1 MKADTLPMTGK
12 TSYYAENQTNCYF
25 PIRSFRVIG
34 MTKNELMSKFPILGL
49 LVLSLCIWAGP
60 QQAKSQTT
68 MSQRYEA
75 EWKEIDSLEAQG
87 LPQSALSKVEA
98 LYVRI
103 KKGTEPD
110 QFVKAII
117 YREKFK
123 SQLEEKGQVKAIQR
137 LEAEVEQSDF
147 PVKQVLYSMLGELY
161 SQYLTENYW
170 QIAQRT
176 QTAGFDNNDL
186 ETWSA
191 TQFMETASKY
201 YNLSLEDER
210 LLGIP
215 IKNFSAI
222 MTEGNL
228 DEPLRPTLY
237 DFLAHRVIDYFSN
250 DRSYLPAPAYK
261 FYLNQPEVFGDASAF
276 VALKFETKDQESYQ
290 LKTVLL
296 LQDLIRRHL
305 ADADPVAL
313 IDVDLKRLQF
323 LREKSSVPDKES
335 LYLAAL
341 NRLKARYSASP
352 VYTEILHAIASWHVQ
367 QPYETGQEANRN
379 NLITAKELCDEAIR
393 RFPKSYGAAHCKVL
407 LATILEKDFSV
418 QVELVNLPGQSSLMK
433 VNYRNVGKL
442 YFKVVQLEEAD
453 IEALHN
459 RNGYSEDGPAFT
471 KRKKSVLSWSLAL
484 PATEDYRAHTT
495 ETIISKLPLGY
506 YAVLAA
512 EDEKFDKGKK
522 SAVYAL
528 FQVSNIAGIRRNDQ
542 KGSLLMLATDRASG
556 APMEGVT
563 AEFYT
568 YDYERRGRTGVWK
581 KVDTAISDK
590 EGRIVPGQRNKEF
603 MVKLSKGKDV
613 FWVNDRFSD
622 YSYGDYSQ
630 SSVLTHFF
638 LDRAIYRPG
647 QTIYFKAIILE
658 KDKSGIPSILT
669 NRKVIVSFFDANQQ
683 EVAKLE
689 LMSNQYGSVNGNFIA
704 PRTGLMGAMSIQSSL
719 NGYTGLR
726 VEEYKRP
733 KFEVKIDPIAG
744 APKLGDNIAV
754 TGVAQMYAGSNVD
767 GAQVRYRV
775 VREVR
780 YPWWPWWKGRS
791 IYPPMYGESMEIANG
806 ETTTDANGKFTVQF
820 TALPDPSTDK
830 KDRPSF
836 HYTVYTDVTDING
849 ETHSAER
856 SVELGYLSLTAGVQL
871 PEAFDRA
878 QAPPLVVST
887 NNLDG
892 EHVASK
898 GKITIQ
904 RLDSP
909 ARYYQDRYWEKP
921 DQYTIPEA
929 AFKTNFPSIAYKK
942 EDERESW
949 AVKEQV
955 YAGDLDTGVSDSL
968 RIDMGAWAVG
978 YYVVTVSVTDPSG
991 QPVESKSYYE
1001 LFDRKAKQV
1010 APNVLFRHETGKPQY
1025 EPGEEAQLN
1034 LISGVATPLNVR
1046 LEIENGKGDVIARWV
1061 KLAQWK
1067 EELQAITEQDRGNL
1081 PYLLTFIH
1089 QNRFYTYSGIISVPW
1104 SNKDLTI
1111 TYQTFRDKLRPG
1123 QEEEWQLKIS
1133 GPKKESVA
1141 AEMVAA
1147 MYDASLDALAPHNWS
1162 ASFYP
1167 YNYNR
1172 IYWYGNDFRAG
1183 DSYNL
1188 PWSRTRVEDMD
1199 TPMRAY
1205 RQLNWFGWIGGGYYR
1220 GNRRLLRKN
1229 SAGAMDSRE
1238 MMDQAAPEMLAAEAA
1253 PGAPPPPPQPGDAD
1267 SVVVFAGDEE
1277 SQEAKAPAPPPSVR
1291 TNLKETVFFF
1301 PQLNTDAEGNILIK
1315 FTMNE
1320 ALTRWKF
1327 MAFAHTKTLQF
1338 GLSSKEIVTQK
1349 ELMVLPNAPRFVR
1362 EGDQIE
1368 WTAKVT
1374 NLTDKPLKGSAR
1386 LLLFDAVSM
1395 EPVDQLLGNQNNTVN
1410 FSTEAGQSARLAW
1423 NLKIPAG
1430 KVMALTH
1437 RIVADAGD
1445 FADGEESA
1453 IPVLTNRMLVTE
1465 TLPLPVRGGQSKSF
1479 TLKNLSRAGDSR
1491 TLQHHQLS
1499 LEFTSNPAW
1508 YAVKALPYL
1517 MEYPYECTEQ
1527 IFNRFYANSLASAAA
1542 NRHPKI
1548 KNVFEAWKNTDA
1560 LESNLTKNQ
1569 DLKSALLE
1577 ETPWVLEAQSE
1588 AQQRQHIGLLFDL
1601 NRMADEKTR
1610 ALAQLAERQSGNG
1623 GFAWFAGGRES
1634 WYITQ
1639 YIVEGL
1645 GHLNKLGVGN
1655 GMKSQQVKEISEK
1668 AIRFIDL
1675 ELLEAYRELEKNVR
1689 AERTKFEDDHLDG
1702 VVIHYLYA
1710 RSFFKEQ
1717 TFADVELA
1725 KIHEYYLGQAEKYWT
1740 GKGMYEQ
1747 GLLALALR
1755 RYDKK
1760 EVALRVMRSLKE
1772 RALKS
1777 EELGMYWNYPRGY
1790 FWNQLPI
1797 ETHALLT
1804 EAFSEVA
1811 EDEAMVEELKIWLLK
1826 NKQTNH
1832 WKTTKATAA
1841 AVYVLLANGANWL
1854 TEDAPVKVSFPN
1866 VKKKKA
1872 YTEVIATAQKTAE
1885 AGTGYFRSN
1894 WDGDDINKDWSKVKV
1909 ENPNKTVAWGGLY
1922 WQYFENLDKIKTF
1935 EETPLQLKKQLF
1947 REDASDTGPVL
1958 RPINANTALHPG
1970 DKVVVRIELRVDR
1983 DMEYVHLKDMRA
1995 SSFEPLNVLSSYKW
2009 QGGLGYY
2016 ESTRDAAT
2024 NFFFDQLYKGTYVFE
2039 YAVRATHK
2047 GNFSNGITS
2056 IQCMYAPEFSSHS
2069 EGIRVDVD

>member
-1 MKADTLPMTGK
+1 MRADTLPMTEK
-12 TSYYAENQTNCYF
+12 TSYYAENQTNWCF
-25 PIRSFRVIG
+25 PIRSFRVNG
-34 MTKNELMSKFPILGL
+34 MTKNKLMSKFPILGL
-49 LVLSLCIWAGP
+49 LVLSLCIWVSP

-75 EWKEIDSLEAQG
+75 EWKAIDSLEGQG
-87 LPQSALSKVEA
+87 LPQSALVKVEE
-98 LYVRI
+98 LYSRL
-103 KKGTEPD
+103 KKENEPGHL
-110 QFVKAII
+110 VKAII

-147 PVKQVLYSMLGELY
+147 PVKQVLYSMLGELH

-176 QTAGFDNNDL
+176 QTTGFDNNDL

-201 YNLSLEDER
+201 YNLSLQDER
-210 LLGIP
+210 LAGIS
-215 IKNFSAI
+215 IKTFNAI
-222 MTEGNL
+222 LTEGNL
-228 DEPLRPTLY
+228 DEALRPTLY
-237 DFLAHRVIDYFSN
+237 DFLAHRVIDHFSN

-261 FYLNQPEVFGDASAF
+261 FYINQPEVFGDASVF
-276 VALKFETKDQESYQ
+276 ITLKFETKDQESNQ
-290 LKTVLL
+290 LKTLLL

-305 ADADPVAL
+305 ADADPAAL

-323 LREKSSVPDKES
+323 LRDKSAVPDKES

-341 NRLKARYSASP
+341 NRMKIRHSASP
-352 VYTEILHAIASWHVQ
+352 AYTEILHAMASWHLQ

-379 NLITAKELCDEAIR
+379 NLITAKELCEEAIR
-393 RFPKSYGAAHCKVL
+393 RFPESYGAKHCKVL
-407 LATILEKDFSV
+407 LANILEKDFSLH
-418 QVELVNLPGQSSLMK
+418 VELVNLPDQPALMK
-433 VNYRNVGKL
+433 VNYRNVSKL
-442 YFKVVQLEEAD
+442 YFKVVRLEESD
-453 IEALHN
+453 IEAIHN
-459 RNGYSEDGPAFT
+459 RYGYSEEAPAFT
-471 KRKKSVLSWSLAL
+471 KRKAITSWSLAL
-484 PATEDYRAHTT
+484 PGTDDYREHTT
-495 ETIISKLPLGY
+495 EAIISKLPFGY

-522 SAVYAL
+522 AAVYAL

-542 KGSLLMLATDRASG
+542 NGSLLILATDRALG
-556 APMEGVT
+556 TPLEGVM

-568 YDYERRGRTGVWK
+568 YEYERRGRTGAWK
-581 KVDTAISDK
+581 KVDTATSDK
-590 EGRIVPGQRNKEF
+590 EGRIVPNQRNKEF
-603 MVKLSKGKDV
+603 MVKLSKGKDI

-622 YSYGDYSQ
+622 YTYPQNSQ
-630 SSVLTHFF
+630 ASVLTHFF
-638 LDRAIYRPG
+638 LDRSIYRPG
-647 QTIYFKAIILE
+647 QTIYFKAIILQ
-658 KDKSGIPSILT
+658 KDKDGIPSIWA
-669 NRKVIVSFFDANQQ
+669 NQKVIVSFFDANQQ

-733 KFEVKIDPIAG
+733 KFEVKIDPVEG
-744 APKLGDNIAV
+744 APKLGDKIAV
-754 TGVAQMYAGSNVD
+754 KGVAQTYAGSNVD
-767 GAQVRYRV
+767 GAEVRYRV

-791 IYPPMYGESMEIANG
+791 IYPPRYGEQMEIANG
-806 ETTTDANGKFTVQF
+806 ETTTDASGKFTVEF

-836 HYTVYTDVTDING
+836 HYTVYADVIDING

-856 SVELGYLSLTAGVQL
+856 SVELGYLSLTAGIQL
-871 PEAFDRA
+871 PEAFDRT
-878 QAPPLVVST
+878 QAPPVVVVT

-892 EHVASK
+892 QKVAAK

-909 ARYYQDRYWEKP
+909 TQYYRSRYWEKP
-921 DQYTIPEA
+921 DQYTLTEA
-929 AFKTNFPSIAYKK
+929 AFKSSFPNIAYKK
-942 EDERESW
+942 EDEKESW
-949 AVKEQV
+949 VVKEQV
-955 YAGDLDTGVSDSL
+955 YAGDLDTGVSDSVRL
-968 RIDMGAWAVG
+968 DMSAWAIG

-991 QPVESKSYYE
+991 QPVESKFYYE

-1034 LISGVATPLNVR
+1034 LISGLATPLNVR

-1061 KLAQWK
+1061 KLAKWK

-1081 PYLLTFIH
+1081 SYLATFIY
-1089 QNRFYTYSGIISVPW
+1089 QNRFYTYSGVISVPW
-1104 SNKDLTI
+1104 SNKDLSI
-1111 TYQTFRDKLRPG
+1111 SYQTFRDKLRPG

-1172 IYWYGNDFRAG
+1172 AYWYGNDFRAG
-1183 DSYNL
+1183 DSYSL
-1188 PWSRTRVEDMD
+1188 PWNRTRNEDMD

-1205 RQLNWFGWIGGGYYR
+1205 RQLNWFGWIGGGYYQR
-1220 GNRRLLRKN
+1220 NRLMLKS
-1229 SAGAMDSRE
+1229 SAGAMENRE
-1238 MMDQAAPEMLAAEAA
+1238 MMMDQAAPEMSAQS
-1253 PGAPPPPPQPGDAD
+1253 PGAPPPPPSPGNVD
-1267 SVVVFAGDEE
+1267 SVILFAGEEE
-1277 SQEAKAPAPPPSVR
+1277 SQEAKTPAPPPAVR

-1374 NLTDKPLKGSAR
+1374 NLTDKPLKGRAR

-1395 EPVDQLLGNQNNTVN
+1395 QPVDQLLGNQNNTVD

-1423 NLKIPAG
+1423 NLNIPTGKI
-1430 KVMALTH
+1430 MALTH
-1437 RIVADAGD
+1437 RIVAEAGD

-1465 TLPLPVRGGQSKSF
+1465 TLPLPVRGGQSKTF
-1479 TLKNLSRAGDSR
+1479 TLKNLSNAGGSK

-1548 KNVFEAWKNTDA
+1548 KNVFDAWKNTDA

-1601 NRMADEKTR
+1601 NRMADEKAR
-1610 ALAQLAERQSGNG
+1610 AMAQLAERQAANG

-1645 GHLNKLGVGN
+1645 GHLGKLGVGN
-1655 GMKSQQVKEISEK
+1655 GLKSPQAKEITEK

-1675 ELLEAYRELEKNVR
+1675 ELLEEYRELEKNVR
-1689 AERTKFEDDHLDG
+1689 AERTKFEDDHLHG
-1702 VVIHYLYA
+1702 TVIHYLYA

-1725 KIHEYYLGQAEKYWT
+1725 KIHEYYLGQAEKFWN
-1740 GKGMYEQ
+1740 GKGLYEQ

-1760 EVALRVMRSLKE
+1760 DAALRVMRSLKE

-1777 EELGMYWNYPRGY
+1777 DELGMYWNYPRGY

-1797 ETHALLT
+1797 ETHALLI
-1804 EAFSEVA
+1804 EAFAEVA

-1854 TEDAPVKVSFPN
+1854 TEDTPVKVSFPN
-1866 VKKKKA
+1866 VKKKNA
-1872 YTEVIATAQKTAE
+1872 YNDVIATAQKTAE

-1894 WDGDDINKDWSKVKV
+1894 WDGDAISKDWAKVKV

-1935 EETPLQLKKQLF
+1935 EETPLQMKKQLF
-1947 REDASDTGPVL
+1947 LEQASDTGPVL
-1958 RPINANTALHPG
+1958 KPIGEKTELHPG
-1970 DKVVVRIELRVDR
+1970 DKIVVRIELRVDR
-1983 DMEYVHLKDMRA
+1983 DMEYVHMKDMRA

-2069 EGIRVDVD
+2069 EGIRVEVD

>member
-1 MKADTLPMTGK
+1 MKADTLPMTEN
-12 TSYYAENQTNCYF
+12 TSYCVENQINWYF
-25 PIRSFRVIG
+25 PIRSFRVNG
-34 MTKNELMSKFPILGL
+34 MTKNKLMSKFPILGL
-49 LVLSLCIWAGP
+49 LVLSLSIWVGP

-87 LPQSALSKVEA
+87 LPQSALAKVEA
-98 LYVRI
+98 LYSRI
-103 KKGTEPD
+103 KKGEEPD
-110 QFVKAII
+110 QLVKAIM

-137 LEAEVEQSDF
+137 LEAEVGQTDF

-161 SQYLTENYW
+161 SQFLMQNYW

-191 TQFMETASKY
+191 AQFMETASRY
-201 YNLSLEDER
+201 YTLSLQDER
-210 LLGIP
+210 LTRIS
-215 IKNFSAI
+215 IKTFSAI
-222 MTEGNL
+222 MTDGNL
-228 DEPLRPTLY
+228 DEALRPTLY
-237 DFLAHRVIDYFSN
+237 DFLAHRVIDHFSN
-250 DRSYLPAPAYK
+250 DRSNLPAPAYK
-261 FYLNQPEVFGDASAF
+261 FYINQPEVFGDASVF
-276 VALKFETKDQESYQ
+276 ITLKFDTKDQESYQ
-290 LKTVLL
+290 LKTLLL

-341 NRLKARYSASP
+341 NRMKVRYSASP
-352 VYTEILHAIASWHVQ
+352 AYTEILHAMASWFIQ
-367 QPYETGQEANRN
+367 QPYENGQETNRN
-379 NLITAKELCDEAIR
+379 NLKTAKELCDEAIR

-407 LATILEKDFSV
+407 LAGIQETDFSL
-418 QVELVNLPGQSSLMK
+418 QGELVNLPDQPALLK

-442 YFKVVQLEEAD
+442 YFKVVRLEESD
-453 IEALHN
+453 IEALHTQ
-459 RNGYSEDGPAFT
+459 NGYSEDGPAFT
-471 KRKKSVLSWSLAL
+471 KKRKAVVSWSLVL
-484 PATEDYRAHTT
+484 PGTEDYREHAT
-495 ETIISKLPLGY
+495 ETIIPKLPLGY

-512 EDEKFDKGKK
+512 EDEKFEKGKK
-522 SAVYAL
+522 AAVYSL

-542 KGSLLMLATDRASG
+542 TGSILMLATDRALG
-556 APMEGVT
+556 VPLEGVM

-568 YDYERRGRTGVWK
+568 YDYERRGRTGAWK
-581 KVDTAISDK
+581 KVDTAYSDK

-613 FWVNDRFSD
+613 FWVNDHFYD
-622 YSYGDYSQ
+622 YTYANPSQ
-630 SSVLTHFF
+630 TSVLTHFF

-647 QTIYFKAIILE
+647 QTIYFKAILLQ
-658 KDKSGIPSILT
+658 KDQNGVPSIWA
-669 NRKVIVSFFDANQQ
+669 NQKVIISFFDANQQ
-683 EVAKLE
+683 EVSKLE
-689 LMSNQYGSVNGNFIA
+689 LISNQYGSVNGNFIA
-704 PRTGLMGAMSIQSSL
+704 PRTGLLGAMSLQTNL
-719 NGYTGLR
+719 NGYASLR

-733 KFEVKIDPIAG
+733 KFEVKIDPVEG
-744 APKLGDNIAV
+744 APKLGDKIAV
-754 TGVAQMYAGSNVD
+754 KGVAQTYAGSNVD

-791 IYPPMYGESMEIANG
+791 IYPPRYGEEMEIANG
-806 ETTTDANGKFTVQF
+806 ETTTDANGKFQVEF
-820 TALPDPSTDK
+820 TAAPDPATDK

-836 HYTVYTDVTDING
+836 YYTVYADVVDING

-871 PEAFDRA
+871 PETFDRT
-878 QAPPLVVST
+878 QAPPLVVTT

-892 EHVASK
+892 QHVNVK

-904 RLDSP
+904 RLESP
-909 ARYYQDRYWEKP
+909 TQYYHDRYWGKP

-929 AFKTNFPSIAYKK
+929 LFKSTFPNIAYKK

-968 RIDMGAWAVG
+968 RLDMSAWAIG

-1001 LFDRKAKQV
+1001 LFDRKARKV
-1010 APNVLFRHETGKPQY
+1010 APNVLFRHETDKTQY
-1025 EPGEEAQLN
+1025 EPGEEAQLS
-1034 LISGVATPLNVR
+1034 LISGLATPIHVR
-1046 LEIENGKGDVIARWV
+1046 LEIENGKGEVISRWV

-1067 EELQAITEQDRGNL
+1067 EELQAIAEQDRGNL
-1081 PYLLTFIH
+1081 PYVLAFIH

-1111 TYQTFRDKLRPG
+1111 SYQTFRDKLRPG

-1172 IYWYGNDFRAG
+1172 VYWIGNDFRAG

-1188 PWSRTRVEDMD
+1188 PWDRSRNEDLD

-1205 RQLNWFGWIGGGYYR
+1205 RQLNWFGWISDGNYWRGGGRMY
-1220 GNRRLLRKN
+1220 KN
-1229 SAGAMDSRE
+1229 SAGAMDNRV
-1238 MMDQAAPEMLAAEAA
+1238 MDQAAPEMLAATVPGMRAEPAPAMDGDAA
-1253 PGAPPPPPQPGDAD
+1253 AFNWSDKEEEKPQEKAAPPPPA
-1267 SVVVFAGDEE
+1267 
-1277 SQEAKAPAPPPSVR
+1277 VR

-1301 PQLNTDAEGNILIK
+1301 PQLNTDAEGNVLIK

-1327 MAFAHTKTLQF
+1327 MAFAHTKTLQY

-1374 NLTDKPLKGSAR
+1374 NLTDKPLKGKAR
-1386 LLLFDAVSM
+1386 LMLFDAVSM
-1395 EPVDQLLGNQNNTVN
+1395 EPVDQLLGNQNNSVD

-1423 NLKIPAG
+1423 NLKIPTG
-1430 KVMALTH
+1430 KIMALTH
-1437 RIVADAGD
+1437 RIVAEAEN
-1445 FADGEESA
+1445 FSDGEESA
-1453 IPVLTNRMLVTE
+1453 VPVLTNRMLVTE
-1465 TLPLPVRGGQSKSF
+1465 TMPLPVRGGQSKTF
-1479 TLKNLSRAGDSR
+1479 TLKNLSNSGDSK

-1548 KNVFEAWKNTDA
+1548 KNVFDAWKNTDA

-1601 NRMADEKTR
+1601 NRMADEKIR
-1610 ALAQLAERQSGNG
+1610 ALTQLAERQSGNG

-1645 GHLNKLGVGN
+1645 GHLGKLGVGN
-1655 GMKSQQVKEISEK
+1655 GLKSQQAKEISEK
-1668 AIRFIDL
+1668 AVRFIDL
-1675 ELLEAYRELEKNVR
+1675 ELLDAYRELEKNVR
-1689 AERTKFEDDHLDG
+1689 AERAKFEDDHLDG

-1740 GKGMYEQ
+1740 GKGLYEQ

-1760 EVALRVMRSLKE
+1760 DAALRIMRSLKE

-1777 EELGMYWNYPRGY
+1777 EEMGMYWNYPRGY

-1797 ETHALLT
+1797 ETHALLI
-1804 EAFSEVA
+1804 EAFAEVA
-1811 EDEAMVEELKIWLLK
+1811 EDEPMVEELKIWLLK

-1854 TEDAPVKVSFPN
+1854 TEDTPVKVSFPN

-1872 YTEVIATAQKTAE
+1872 YTDPIAAAQQTAE
-1885 AGTGYFRSN
+1885 AGTGYFRTN
-1894 WDGDDINKDWSKVKV
+1894 WDGDAVSKDWAKVKV

-1935 EETPLQLKKQLF
+1935 EETPLKLKKQLF
-1947 REDASDTGPVL
+1947 REEASDTGPVL
-1958 RPINANTALHPG
+1958 KPIGDKTELHPG
-1970 DKVVVRIELRVDR
+1970 DKVVVRLELRVDR
-1983 DMEYVHLKDMRA
+1983 DMEYVHMKDMRA

-2024 NFFFDQLYKGTYVFE
+2024 NFFFDNLYKGTYVFE

-2069 EGIRVDVD
+2069 EGIRVEVD

>member
-1 MKADTLPMTGK
+1 MTGK

-341 NRLKARYSASP
+341 NRLKTRYSASA

-1338 GLSSKEIVTQK
+1338 ALSSKEIVTQK

-1610 ALAQLAERQSGNG
+1610 ALSQLAERQSGNG

-1702 VVIHYLYA
+1702 LVIHYLYA

>member
-1 MKADTLPMTGK
+1 MKADTLPMTQN
-12 TSYYAENQTNCYF
+12 TSYCIENQFNCSF
-25 PIRSFRVIG
+25 PIRSFRVNG
-34 MTKNELMSKFPILGL
+34 MTKNELMSKFPILGFL
-49 LVLSLCIWAGP
+49 ILSLTIWVGP

-75 EWKEIDSLEAQG
+75 EWKAIDSLEAQG
-87 LPQSALSKVEA
+87 LPQSALTKVEA
-98 LYVRI
+98 LYSRI
-103 KKGTEPD
+103 NKKNEPD
-110 QFVKAII
+110 HLVKAII

-137 LEAEVEQSDF
+137 LEAEVGQSDF

-161 SQYLTENYW
+161 SQYLTGNYW

-176 QTAGFDNNDL
+176 QTAGFENDDL

-191 TQFMETASKY
+191 ARFIETASKY
-201 YNLSLEDER
+201 YDLSLQDER
-210 LLGIP
+210 LAGIS
-215 IKNFSAI
+215 IKTFNAV
-222 MTEGNL
+222 MTEGNQ
-228 DEPLRPTLY
+228 DEALRPTLY
-237 DFLAHRVIDYFSN
+237 DFLAHRVIDHFSN

-261 FYLNQPEVFGDASAF
+261 FYINQPEVFGDASVF
-276 VALKFETKDQESYQ
+276 ITQKFETKDQSSYQ
-290 LKTVLL
+290 LKTLLL

-323 LREKSSVPDKES
+323 LREKSSVPNKES
-335 LYLAAL
+335 LYLTAL
-341 NRLKARYSASP
+341 NRLKVKYSASP
-352 VYTEILHAIASWHVQ
+352 AYTEILHAMASWYVQ
-367 QPYETGQEANRN
+367 QPYESGQEANRG
-379 NLITAKELCDEAIR
+379 NLQIAKELCEEAVL

-407 LATILEKDFSV
+407 LATILQKDFSI
-418 QVELVNLPGQSSLMK
+418 QVELVNVPDQPSLMSVK
-433 VNYRNVGKL
+433 YRNVNKL
-442 YFKVVQLEEAD
+442 YFKVVRLEEAD
-453 IEALHN
+453 IEALHT
-459 RNGYSEDGPAFT
+459 RNGYNEDATTFLQ
-471 KRKKSVLSWSLAL
+471 KRKAVASWSLAL
-484 PATEDYRAHTT
+484 PGTDDYREHTT
-495 ETIISKLPLGY
+495 ESIISKLPFGY
-506 YAVLAA
+506 YAVMAA

-522 SAVYAL
+522 AAVYTL
-528 FQVSNIAGIRRNDQ
+528 FQVSNLAGIRRNDQ
-542 KGSLLMLATDRASG
+542 NGSLLILATERTLG
-556 APMEGVT
+556 APLEGVM
-563 AEFYT
+563 AEFFT
-568 YDYERRGRTGVWK
+568 YDYERRGRKGVWK
-581 KVDTAISDK
+581 KTDTAYSDK
-590 EGRIVPGQRNKEF
+590 DGRIVPGQRNKEF

-622 YSYGDYSQ
+622 YSYPGYSQ
-630 SSVLTHFF
+630 TSVLTHFF

-647 QTIYFKAIILE
+647 QTIYFKAILLQ
-658 KDKSGIPSILT
+658 KDKDGIPSISA
-669 NRKVIVSFFDANQQ
+669 NQKVIISFFDANQQ
-683 EVAKLE
+683 EVGKLE
-689 LMSNQYGSVNGNFIA
+689 LVSNQYGSVNGNFIA

-719 NGYTGLR
+719 NGYKGLQ

-754 TGVAQMYAGSNVD
+754 KGVAQTYAGSNVD

-791 IYPPMYGESMEIANG
+791 IYPPMYGQEMEIANG
-806 ETTTDANGKFTVQF
+806 ETTTDANGKFQVEF

-836 HYTVYTDVTDING
+836 YYTVYADVIDING

-856 SVELGYLSLTAGVQL
+856 SVELGYLSLTAGIQL
-871 PEAFDRA
+871 PEAIDRT
-878 QAPPLVVST
+878 QVPPLVLVT

-892 EHVASK
+892 QHVPVK

-909 ARYYQDRYWEKP
+909 VQYYKDRYWEKP
-921 DQYTIPEA
+921 DQYTISEA
-929 AFKTNFPSIAYKK
+929 VFKNSFPNLAYKK
-942 EDERESW
+942 EDERENW

-955 YAGDLDTGVSDSL
+955 YAGDIDTGVSDSL
-968 RIDMGAWAVG
+968 RVDMGAWAVG

-1010 APNVLFRHETGKPQY
+1010 APNVLFRHETGKPKY

-1034 LISGVATPLNVR
+1034 LISGLATPLNVR
-1046 LEIENGKGDVIARWV
+1046 LEIENRKGEVIARWV

-1081 PYLLTFIH
+1081 PYLLTFIY
-1089 QNRFYTYSGIISVPW
+1089 QNRFHTYSGNIAVPW

-1147 MYDASLDALAPHNWS
+1147 MYDASLDALTPHDWS

-1167 YNYNR
+1167 FNYNR
-1172 IYWYGNDFRAG
+1172 VYWYGNDFRAG
-1183 DSYNL
+1183 DSYPL
-1188 PWSRTRVEDMD
+1188 PWDKTRVEDMD

-1205 RQLNWFGWIGGGYYR
+1205 RQLNWFGWLDNGGYYR
-1220 GNRRLLRKN
+1220 PRMYRNK
-1229 SAGAMDSRE
+1229 AGAMEDSRE
-1238 MMDQAAPEMLAAEAA
+1238 MMMDQAAAPEMSPISQDKTMA
-1253 PGAPPPPPQPGDAD
+1253 GGPPPPPLPGE
-1267 SVVVFAGDEE
+1267 GEE
-1277 SQEAKAPAPPPSVR
+1277 LMDGKITSKKEDAPPPAVR

-1327 MAFAHTKTLQF
+1327 LAFAHTKTLQY

-1362 EGDQIE
+1362 EGDKIE
-1368 WTAKVT
+1368 WSAKVT

-1395 EPVDQLLGNQNNTVN
+1395 QPVDELLGNRNNTVD
-1410 FSTEAGQSARLAW
+1410 FSAEAGQSARLAW
-1423 NLKIPAG
+1423 NLNIPTGKI
-1430 KVMALTH
+1430 MALTH
-1437 RIVADAGD
+1437 RIVAEAGD
-1445 FADGEESA
+1445 FSDGEESA

-1465 TLPLPVRGGQSKSF
+1465 TLPLPVRGGQSKTF
-1479 TLKNLSRAGDSR
+1479 TLKNLSNAGDSK

-1548 KNVFEAWKNTDA
+1548 KNVFDAWKNTDA

-1610 ALAQLAERQSGNG
+1610 AMTQLAERQSGNG

-1645 GHLNKLGVGN
+1645 GHLGKLGVGN
-1655 GMKSQQVKEISEK
+1655 GTKSVQATQILEK
-1668 AIRFIDL
+1668 AIQFIDL
-1675 ELLEAYRELEKNVR
+1675 ELLEEYRELEKNVR
-1689 AERTKFEDDHLDG
+1689 AERAKFEDDHLHG
-1702 VVIHYLYA
+1702 LVIHYLYA

-1760 EVALRVMRSLKE
+1760 ETALRIMRSLKE

-1804 EAFSEVA
+1804 EAFAEVA

-1854 TEDAPVKVSFPN
+1854 TEDTPVKVSFPN
-1866 VKKKKA
+1866 VKKKNA
-1872 YTEVIATAQKTAE
+1872 YNEVIAAAQKTAE

-1894 WDGDDINKDWSKVKV
+1894 WDGDAVGKDWAKVKV

-1947 REDASDTGPVL
+1947 LEEASDTGPIL
-1958 RPINANTALHPG
+1958 KPIGDKTELHPG
-1970 DKVVVRIELRVDR
+1970 DKVVVRLELRVDR
-1983 DMEYVHLKDMRA
+1983 DMEYVHMKDMRA
-1995 SSFEPLNVLSSYKW
+1995 SGFEPLNVLSSYKW

-2024 NFFFDQLYKGTYVFE
+2024 NFFFDHLYKGTYVFE
-2039 YAVRATHK
+2039 YPVRVTHK

-2069 EGIRVDVD
+2069 EGVRVEVD